1 MNSFAPVITDVA
13 YRIVL
18 VLMLINNYIGEIVD
32 VETAFLYGE
41 LEEEIY
47 MEIPDGLG
55 IYLNKKFGRDDCLVL
70 NRAIYGLVQAARQFY
85 KKLITVLV
93 GKMKFVKCFADQCLL
108 RRSTAKGIAIICIY
122 VDDTLYVGNKEAITE
137 FKKEIENYFNT
148 KEEGIVNEYVGCKLL
163 INNNT

>member
-1 MNSFAPVITDVA
+1 MDSFAPVITNVA

-55 IYLNKKFGRDDCLVL
+55 
-70 NRAIYGLVQAARQFY
+70 
-85 KKLITVLV
+85 T
-93 GKMKFVKCFADQCLL
+93 
-108 RRSTAKGIAIICIY
+108 T
-122 VDDTLYVGNKEAITE
+122 
-137 FKKEIENYFNT
+137 
-148 KEEGIVNEYVGCKLL
+148 
-163 INNNT
+163 